1 MTDFIARLK
10 SKDQNAFNQLYSD
23 YYGTLYSRIKK
34 MTGDKLCA
42 EDILQDAFVK
52 AWTGIERF
60 DQSKAS
66 LFTWL
71 VSICRNEVVD
81 QFRNRNSVKRKIT
94 GNYIRYLEVNC
105 TNSPGNKVDA
115 RMFLAG
121 LEQRDRMLMDLI
133 YFHGYSYSQTSELM
147 SMPLGSVKTKVRK
160 LLCKWRAN

>member
-1 MTDFIARLK
+1 MTDFIAKLK
-10 SKDQNAFNQLYSD
+10 SKDQIAFNQLYSD
-23 YYGTLYSRIKK
+23 YRGTLYTRIKK

-60 DQSKAS
+60 DHNKAS

-81 QFRNRNSVKRKIT
+81 QFRTQNSIKRKIT
-94 GNYIRYLEVNC
+94 GNYIRFMEGHSNYSSE
-105 TNSPGNKVDA
+105 NKVDA
-115 RMFLAG
+115 RKFLAG
-121 LEQRDRMLMDLI
+121 LEHRDRMLMDLI

-160 LLCKWRAN
+160 LLGKWRAN